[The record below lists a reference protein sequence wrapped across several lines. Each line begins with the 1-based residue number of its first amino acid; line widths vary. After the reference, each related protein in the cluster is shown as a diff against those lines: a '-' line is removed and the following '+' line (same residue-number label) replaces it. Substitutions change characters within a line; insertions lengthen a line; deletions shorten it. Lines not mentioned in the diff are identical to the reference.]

1 MLLVWVGV
9 LELLVFAGAR
19 KRIVGSGSGFRRVWG
34 CLVEGLG
41 FCGGGSRFGV
51 GLGGERSGK
60 GGGD

>member
-1 MLLVWVGV
+1 M
-9 LELLVFAGAR
+9 
-19 KRIVGSGSGFRRVWG
+19 GSGSGFRQVWG